1 MLGNLVESPLY
12 SRSIVAAIAVQAL
25 SLTLSWRIIAVIVV
39 PSLLLPLECSHHCCH
54 CCGCHVGVITVII
67 AWASLHERSKELLL
81 AGGVGKIVAVPNG
94 ERRGGY

>member
-1 MLGNLVESPLY
+1 
-12 SRSIVAAIAVQAL
+12 
-25 SLTLSWRIIAVIVV
+25 
-39 PSLLLPLECSHHCCH
+39 
-54 CCGCHVGVITVII
+54 VGVITVII